1 MLHVGANTDTRDEG
15 PFAKPGGCLSWY
27 MWKRFDRRPSLAPR
41 GSTAIASASSG
52 DGDRVRLVTRGRL
65 QLDGPLSLD
74 RRGGRKNRHK
84 QFVIERLDR
93 QRPTAGGRLLGRAD
107 QSPFMFELRPA
118 VAPSGAWLMRRTS
131 P

>member
-27 MWKRFDRRPSLAPR
+27 MWKRFDFSLATEAQHCPRRPRLAPR

-93 QRPTAGGRLLGRAD
+93 QRPTAGGRLFSRSIAL
-107 QSPFMFELRPA
+107 
-118 VAPSGAWLMRRTS
+118 
-131 P
+131 